1 MGTNFYYKIPLSKR
15 EIQDLK
21 DSITEDPSLSTF
33 EDLAVIYTDKKVIH
47 LGKRSYGWQF
57 LWNYNDGDFYKDN
70 LESIIKFLREEGGW
84 IENEYGEKFTIDQF
98 FNEIQDCLYKDENHC
113 DATSYHL
120 KHPEEPYHEDS
131 SKHEY
136 QSSGLRFSRHSEFS

>member
-33 EDLAVIYTDKKVIH
+33 EDLAAIYTDKKVIH

-70 LESIIKFLREEGGW
+70 LESIIKFLKEEGGW
-84 IENEYGEKFTIDQF
+84 IENEYGDKFNVEQF

-113 DATSYHL
+113 DAISYHL
-120 KHPEEPYHEDS
+120 KHPEEPCYEDP